1 MIQLLVDEM
10 ETAVLN
16 DILERKQRRMAH
28 AVKFIWE
35 GIQWIRRGKE
45 EVCMATSS
53 ITKNFII
60 SGQKQ
65 VEMFADA
72 IEASANDRTPRVP
85 INVTY
90 LQGTEDILKFMERR
104 EKVNVGQR

>member
-1 MIQLLVDEM
+1 MFGNKIKL
-10 ETAVLN
+10 
-16 DILERKQRRMAH
+16 
-28 AVKFIWE
+28 
-35 GIQWIRRGKE
+35 GKYE
-45 EVCMATSS
+45 KINTSHTEKGVNMATSS

-90 LQGTEDILKFMERR
+90 LQGTDNILKFMERR
-104 EKVNVGQR
+104 KKADATSK

>member
-1 MIQLLVDEM
+1 M
-10 ETAVLN
+10 
-16 DILERKQRRMAH
+16 
-28 AVKFIWE
+28 
-35 GIQWIRRGKE
+35 KE
-45 EVCMATSS
+45 ESLLLLSDLQKLINQVVLIDYTIIILGGVYMATSS

-90 LQGTEDILKFMERR
+90 LSGTDDILKFMERR
-104 EKVNVGQR
+104 KKADATSK

>member
-1 MIQLLVDEM
+1 
-10 ETAVLN
+10 
-16 DILERKQRRMAH
+16 
-28 AVKFIWE
+28 
-35 GIQWIRRGKE
+35 
-45 EVCMATSS
+45 MATSS
-53 ITKNFII
+53 ITKNFVI

-90 LQGTEDILKFMERR
+90 LRRADEIVKFMEKR
-104 EKVNVGQR
+104 EKADAAGK

>member
-1 MIQLLVDEM
+1 MLGNKIEL
-10 ETAVLN
+10 
-16 DILERKQRRMAH
+16 
-28 AVKFIWE
+28 
-35 GIQWIRRGKE
+35 GKYE
-45 EVCMATSS
+45 KINTSHTEKGGVNMATSS

-90 LQGTEDILKFMERR
+90 LQGTDNILKFMERR
-104 EKVNVGQR
+104 KKADAASK

>member
-1 MIQLLVDEM
+1 
-10 ETAVLN
+10 
-16 DILERKQRRMAH
+16 
-28 AVKFIWE
+28 
-35 GIQWIRRGKE
+35 
-45 EVCMATSS
+45 MATSS

-72 IEASANDRTPRVP
+72 IEASANDRRRRVP

-90 LQGTEDILKFMERR
+90 LQGADDILKFMERR
-104 EKVNVGQR
+104 KKANATSK

>member
-1 MIQLLVDEM
+1 
-10 ETAVLN
+10 
-16 DILERKQRRMAH
+16 
-28 AVKFIWE
+28 
-35 GIQWIRRGKE
+35 
-45 EVCMATSS
+45 MATSS

-65 VEMFADA
+65 VKMFADA

-90 LQGTEDILKFMERR
+90 LQGTDDILKFMERR
-104 EKVNVGQR
+104 KKANATSK

>member
-1 MIQLLVDEM
+1 
-10 ETAVLN
+10 
-16 DILERKQRRMAH
+16 
-28 AVKFIWE
+28 
-35 GIQWIRRGKE
+35 
-45 EVCMATSS
+45 MATSS
-53 ITKNFII
+53 ITKNFVI

-90 LQGTEDILKFMERR
+90 LRGADEIVKFMEKR
-104 EKVNVGQR
+104 EKADAAGK

>member
-1 MIQLLVDEM
+1 MQITLSNRQKNSHTNKGGVY
-10 ETAVLN
+10 
-16 DILERKQRRMAH
+16 
-28 AVKFIWE
+28 
-35 GIQWIRRGKE
+35 
-45 EVCMATSS
+45 MATSS

-90 LQGTEDILKFMERR
+90 LQGAFYCAEHS
-104 EKVNVGQR
+104 

>member
-1 MIQLLVDEM
+1 M
-10 ETAVLN
+10 
-16 DILERKQRRMAH
+16 
-28 AVKFIWE
+28 
-35 GIQWIRRGKE
+35 KE
-45 EVCMATSS
+45 EPLLLLSDLQKLINQVVLIDYTIIILGGVFMATSS

-90 LQGTEDILKFMERR
+90 LQGADDIIKFMEKR
-104 EKVNVGQR
+104 KKTDAASK